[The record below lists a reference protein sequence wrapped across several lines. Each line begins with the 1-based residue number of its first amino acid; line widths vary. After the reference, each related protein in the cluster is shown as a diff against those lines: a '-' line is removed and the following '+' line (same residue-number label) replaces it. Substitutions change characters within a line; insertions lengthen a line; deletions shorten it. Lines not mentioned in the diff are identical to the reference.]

1 MKKIVIAALLLFA
14 VTVAVSSNSA
24 AKEVKEP
31 LGKWYISSYKPS
43 DNTPAGSYQTS
54 SGARAIPWATCAV
67 DYRDPLVPIGTTIE
81 IEGLGRF
88 KVNDYGGFGGFNG
101 GRRAIDVFINDGD
114 NGFLVER
121 KVYLVREETPLEKTN
136 RELKERR
143 EAQSKPFKVLY
154 DPNLFPWQ
162 IITDPK
168 IIPSGTVTIQWKM
181 DKFQPLQVLEVAD
194 TVKGIGN
201 TVYIGDFHK
210 ASLYSEVALTKV
222 LEKEVEYGQV
232 N

>member
-1 MKKIVIAALLLFA
+1 MKKIVITALLLFT

-67 DYRDPLVPIGTTIE
+67 DRRDPLVPIGTIIE

-88 KVNDYGGFGGFNG
+88 KVNDYGGFGRYNG

-114 NGFLVER
+114 AGFLVER
-121 KVYLVREETPLEKTN
+121 KVYLIREETPLEKTN

-143 EAQSKPFKVLY
+143 EAQAKPFKVLY
-154 DPNLFPWQ
+154 DPRLLPWQ
-162 IITDPK
+162 VITDPK
-168 IIPSGTVTIQWKM
+168 IVPSGNITIQWKM
-181 DKFQPLQVLEVAD
+181 DKFQPLQVLEVVD
-194 TVKGIGN
+194 TKKNIGN
-201 TVYIGDFHK
+201 AIYVGDFHR
-210 ASLYSEVALTKV
+210 ASLYGEVTLHEV
-222 LEKEVEYGQV
+222 HEKEVEYGQD